1 MGKTSAVHK
10 SARRQPESVQNSVY
24 NALRK
29 SILNL
34 NLAPGTVIS
43 ETEISLYYKV
53 SRTPVREAFIN
64 LAKEG
69 LIRVIPQRE
78 TLVSRIDLGRVEQE
92 RFIRESL
99 EMAVLEPFIE
109 QYLPENIADLERLLD
124 MQGAAF
130 DRNEYINFMDL
141 DEDFHRIF
149 FEASGHILGGELLE
163 SMCGH
168 YHRVRLLSILLN
180 GIAQNIISQHR
191 GLLSAIKNRDL
202 PRARAVLT
210 RHLHKLNTEK
220 ALLQESFPDYFAS
233 PQEEHSFEVDFGGMA
248 F

>member
-1 MGKTSAVHK
+1 
-10 SARRQPESVQNSVY
+10 VY

-34 NLAPGTVIS
+34 NLAPGTAIS
-43 ETEISLYYKV
+43 ETEISLHYKV

-78 TLVSRIDLGRVEQE
+78 TQVSRIDLGRVEQE

-109 QYLPENIADLERLLD
+109 QYLPEDMADLERFLD
-124 MQGAAF
+124 MQRAACA
-130 DRNEYINFMDL
+130 RKEYVNFMDL
-141 DEDFHRIF
+141 DGRFHRTF
-149 FEASGHILGGELLE
+149 FEVSGHALGGELLE

-168 YHRVRLLSILLN
+168 YHRVRLLSILLH
-180 GIAQNIISQHR
+180 GIAQNVLNQHEE
-191 GLLSAIKNRDL
+191 LLSAIKPRDL
-202 PRARAVLT
+202 PCARAVLT
-210 RHLHKLNTEK
+210 EHLHKLNTEK
-220 ALLQESFPDYFAS
+220 ALLQESFPDYFSS
-233 PQEEHSFEVDFGGMA
+233 PQEERLFEEYFPPKKQYI
-248 F
+248 